1 MTVAVT
7 AASGKLGRLV
17 VEALLAAGER
27 PVAIV
32 RDPRKVADLAAR
44 GADVRQASYDDP
56 AALDAA
62 LAGVDRVLLISG
74 NEFGARITQHTNVIR
89 AAERAGV
96 ALLAYTSIP
105 RADSNAMVLA
115 AEHRGTEEVLASASV
130 PTVLLRNSWYWENY
144 GGAVAHAA
152 QSGVLHGAMAGGRV
166 SGAARAD
173 YAEAAA
179 RVLTGEGHEGRVYEL
194 GGDAALT
201 GADLA
206 AAVAEAAGA
215 EVRYADL
222 AQDDYAAAL
231 RAAGLDDQSAAVLA
245 DADARIGEGLLEV
258 NSGDLGK
265 ILGRPT
271 TPAATVFA
279 QFLPEASL
287 QA

>member
-7 AASGKLGRLV
+7 AAGGNLGRLV
-17 VEALLAAGER
+17 VAALLDAGER

-62 LAGVDRVLLISG
+62 LVGVDRVLLISG
-74 NEFGARITQHTNVIR
+74 NEFGRRIAQHTNVIR

-96 ALLAYTSIP
+96 ELLAYTSIP
-105 RADSNAMVLA
+105 RADSNPMVLA
-115 AEHRGTEEVLASASV
+115 AEHRGTEEVLATASV

-144 GGAVAHAA
+144 GGAATHAA
-152 QSGVLHGAMAGGRV
+152 QTGVLHGAMGAGRV

-179 RVLTGEGHEGRVYEL
+179 RVLTTAGHEGRIYEL
-194 GGDAALT
+194 GGDEALT

-206 AAVAEAAGA
+206 AAVGEN
-215 EVRYADL
+215 VRYENL
-222 AQDDYAAAL
+222 AQDDYAAVL
-231 RAAGLDDQSAAVLA
+231 RAAGLDEPVAAALA
-245 DADARIGEGLLEV
+245 DADARIGEGFLEV
-258 NSGDLGK
+258 NTGDLTK
-265 ILGRPT
+265 LLGRPA
-271 TPAATVFA
+271 TPFRLSAPLS
-279 QFLPEASL
+279 QI
-287 QA
+287 

>member
-7 AASGKLGRLV
+7 AAGGKLGRLV

-32 RDPRKVADLAAR
+32 RDPQKVADLAAR

-62 LAGVDRVLLISG
+62 LVGVDRVLLISG
-74 NEFGARITQHTNVIR
+74 NEFGSRIAQHTNVIR

-96 ALLAYTSIP
+96 ELLAYTSIP
-105 RADSNAMVLA
+105 RADSNPMLLA
-115 AEHRGTEEVLASASV
+115 AEHRGTEEVLATAAV

-144 GGAVAHAA
+144 DGAVANAA
-152 QSGVLHGAMAGGRV
+152 ESGVLHGAMATGRV

-179 RVLTGEGHEGRVYEL
+179 RVLTGAGHEGRVYEL
-194 GGDAALT
+194 GGDEALT

-206 AAVAEAAGA
+206 AAVTEAKGST
-215 EVRYADL
+215 VRYADL
-222 AQDDYAAAL
+222 AEADYVAAL
-231 RAAGLDDQSAAVLA
+231 RAAGLDDQYAAVLA

-258 NSGDLGK
+258 NTGDLTK
-265 ILGRPT
+265 LLGRPAT
-271 TPAATVFA
+271 SASTVFA
-279 QFLPEASL
+279 R
-287 QA
+287 

>member
-7 AASGKLGRLV
+7 AAGGKLGRLV

-32 RDPRKVADLAAR
+32 RDPQKVADLAAR

-62 LAGVDRVLLISG
+62 LVGVNRVLLISG
-74 NEFGARITQHTNVIR
+74 NEFGSRIAQHTNVIR

-96 ALLAYTSIP
+96 ELLAYTSIP
-105 RADSNAMVLA
+105 RADSNPMLLA
-115 AEHRGTEEVLASASV
+115 AEHRGTEEVLATATV

-144 GGAVAHAA
+144 DGAVANAA
-152 QSGVLHGAMAGGRV
+152 ETGVLHGAMATGRV

-179 RVLTGEGHEGRVYEL
+179 RVLTGAGHEGRVYEL
-194 GGDAALT
+194 GGDEALT

-206 AAVAEAAGA
+206 AAVTEAKGST
-215 EVRYADL
+215 VRYADL
-222 AQDDYAAAL
+222 AEADYVAAL
-231 RAAGLDDQSAAVLA
+231 RAAGLDDQIAAALA

-258 NSGDLGK
+258 NTGDLTK
-265 ILGRPT
+265 LLGRPAT
-271 TPAATVFA
+271 SASTVFA
-279 QFLPEASL
+279 R
-287 QA
+287 

>member
-7 AASGKLGRLV
+7 AAGGKLGRLV

-32 RDPRKVADLAAR
+32 RDPQKVADLAER

-62 LAGVDRVLLISG
+62 LVGVDRVLLISG
-74 NEFGARITQHTNVIR
+74 NEFGSRIAQHTNVIR

-96 ALLAYTSIP
+96 ELLAYTSIP
-105 RADSNAMVLA
+105 RADSNPMLLA
-115 AEHRGTEEVLASASV
+115 AEHRGTEEVLATATV

-144 GGAVAHAA
+144 EGAVANAA
-152 QSGVLHGAMAGGRV
+152 ESGVLHGAMATGRV

-179 RVLTGEGHEGRVYEL
+179 RVLTGAGHEGRVYEL
-194 GGDAALT
+194 GGDEALT

-206 AAVAEAAGA
+206 AAVAEATGST
-215 EVRYADL
+215 VRYADL
-222 AQDDYAAAL
+222 AEADYAAAL
-231 RAAGLDDQSAAVLA
+231 RAAGLDGQIAAALA

-258 NSGDLGK
+258 DTGDLTK
-265 ILGRPT
+265 LLGRPA
-271 TPAATVFA
+271 TPASTVFA
-279 QFLPEASL
+279 R
-287 QA
+287 

>member
-7 AASGKLGRLV
+7 AAGGKLGRLV

-32 RDPRKVADLAAR
+32 RDPRKVADLAER

-62 LAGVDRVLLISG
+62 LVGVNRVLLISG
-74 NEFGARITQHTNVIR
+74 NEFGSRIAQHTNVIR

-96 ALLAYTSIP
+96 ELLAYTSIP
-105 RADSNAMVLA
+105 RADSNPMLLA
-115 AEHRGTEEVLASASV
+115 AEHRGTEEVLATATV

-144 GGAVAHAA
+144 DGAVANAA
-152 QSGVLHGAMAGGRV
+152 ESGVLHGAMATGRV

-179 RVLTGEGHEGRVYEL
+179 RVLTGAGHEGRVYEL
-194 GGDAALT
+194 GGDEALT

-206 AAVAEAAGA
+206 AAVSEAKGST
-215 EVRYADL
+215 VRYADL
-222 AQDDYAAAL
+222 AEADYLAAL
-231 RAAGLDDQSAAVLA
+231 RAAGLDGQIAAALA
-245 DADARIGEGLLEV
+245 DADARIGEGMLEV
-258 NSGDLGK
+258 NTGDLTK
-265 ILGRPT
+265 LLGRPAT
-271 TPAATVFA
+271 SASTVFA
-279 QFLPEASL
+279 R
-287 QA
+287 

>member
-7 AASGKLGRLV
+7 AAGGKLGRLV

-27 PVAIV
+27 PVSIV
-32 RDPRKVADLAAR
+32 RDPSKVADLAAR
-44 GADVRQASYDDP
+44 GAQVRQASYDDP

-74 NEFGARITQHTNVIR
+74 NEFGKRVAQHTTVLR

-96 ALLAYTSIP
+96 ELLAYTSIP
-105 RADSNAMVLA
+105 RADRNPMLLA
-115 AEHRGTEEVLASASV
+115 AEHRGTEEVLASAAV

-144 GGAVAHAA
+144 AGAVANAA
-152 QSGVLHGAMAGGRV
+152 QSGVLHGAMAQGRV

-194 GGDAALT
+194 GGDEALT

-206 AAVAEAAGA
+206 AAATEAKGSPI
-215 EVRYADL
+215 RYADL
-222 AQDDYAAAL
+222 AKDDYAAAL
-231 RAAGLDDQSAAVLA
+231 RAAGLEEQYAAVLA
-245 DADARIGEGLLEV
+245 DADAGIGEGLLEV
-258 NSGDLGK
+258 TTGDLTK
-265 ILGRPT
+265 LLGRPAT
-271 TPAATVFA
+271 SASTVFA
-279 QFLPEASL
+279 Q
-287 QA
+287 

>member
-7 AASGKLGRLV
+7 AASGQLGRLV
-17 VEALLAAGER
+17 VEALLDAGER

-32 RDPRKVADLAAR
+32 RDPQKVADLAAR

-56 AALDAA
+56 GALDAA
-62 LAGVDRVLLISG
+62 LVGVDRVLLISG
-74 NEFGARITQHTNVIR
+74 NEFGKRIAQHTNVIR

-96 ALLAYTSIP
+96 ELLAYTSIP
-105 RADSNAMVLA
+105 RADSNPMVLA
-115 AEHRGTEEVLASASV
+115 AEHRGTEEVLATASV

-144 GGAVAHAA
+144 GGSVAHAA
-152 QSGVLHGAMAGGRV
+152 QTGVLHGAMADGRV

-194 GGDAALT
+194 GGDEALT

-206 AAVAEAAGA
+206 AAVGAA
-215 EVRYADL
+215 VRYENL

-231 RAAGLDDQSAAVLA
+231 RAAGLDDQVAGALA
-245 DADARIGEGLLEV
+245 DADARIGEGWLEV
-258 NSGDLGK
+258 NTGDLSK
-265 ILGRPT
+265 LLGRPAT
-271 TPAATVFA
+271 SAAAVFA
-279 QFLPEASL
+279 R
-287 QA
+287 